1 LERFCGKKNAGYRSG
16 LLRWVLRILVFLMVV
31 FGGDNVVFCVA
42 DVVFKQSLFG
52 CRKIRHVFVIFFYE
66 QLQAG

>member
-1 LERFCGKKNAGYRSG
+1 
-16 LLRWVLRILVFLMVV
+16 VFLMVV